1 MLRAPDSPQAHLGV
15 TPEQVAGL
23 RAIACR
29 QRLGEHPDI
38 AKRQIHAFGSGG
50 WHDVGGVAR
59 QEEAAALH
67 GLSYQA
73 AHRRDAV
80 LDDLAGLQPGL
91 GQPKPELIPDA
102 ILRPGVHRLGGVDL
116 KVEAADL
123 RGPHA
128 VQRKAALVVGVDQLV
143 GCWRRPRQDPEPG
156 KGVGSLVGRSEDGW
170 TGHPVGTIASSHE
183 LALQR
188 CGYAILEV
196 DDARA
201 VTVDRLDGGRLGL
214 EPDLAPVLQALLDQI
229 FDDFLLAVDR
239 DAATGQPAEVDAML
253 LTRETKG

>member
-15 TPEQVAGL
+15 TLEQVAGL

-38 AKRQIHAFGSGG
+38 AKRQVHAFGSGG
-50 WHDVGGVAR
+50 RNDVGGVAR

-67 GLSYQA
+67 GLSDQA

-80 LDDLAGLQPGL
+80 LDDLARLQPGL

-102 ILRPGVHRLGGVDL
+102 ILRPGVHRLVGVDL

-128 VQRKAALVVGVDQLV
+128 VQRKAALVVGVDQFV
-143 GCWRRPRQDPEPG
+143 RRGRRLRQDPEPG
-156 KGVGSLVGRSEDGW
+156 KW
-170 TGHPVGTIASSHE
+170 IA
-183 LALQR
+183 AF
-188 CGYAILEV
+188 V
-196 DDARA
+196 
-201 VTVDRLDGGRLGL
+201 
-214 EPDLAPVLQALLDQI
+214 
-229 FDDFLLAVDR
+229 
-239 DAATGQPAEVDAML
+239 
-253 LTRETKG
+253 